1 MEMARKYAFAD
12 GAIVCIKDS
21 RSADPQTIGETLDAI
36 RVARGGAL
44 KPEHVVEAARPTDHP
59 LHRHFEWDDAVAAE
73 AFRIDQAR
81 SMVRLVRIIA
91 DDGEMRPA
99 LVSLRAGDGVAYRDI
114 DDVLRSS
121 DMRAR
126 LLDSAERDLRSWQ
139 ERYKELKD
147 LVELAEPIR
156 REISRRR
163 STKNESV
170 NQAPA

>member
-1 MEMARKYAFAD
+1 MARKYVFAD
-12 GAIVCIKDS
+12 DAIVCIKDS
-21 RSADPQTIGETLDAI
+21 KGADPQMIGETLDAI

-44 KPEHVVEAARPTDHP
+44 KPEHVVEAARPADQP

-81 SMVRLVRIIA
+81 SMVRLVRVLA
-91 DDGEMRPA
+91 DDGETRPA

-121 DMRAR
+121 DLRSR
-126 LLDSAERDLRSWQ
+126 LLESAERDLASWQ
-139 ERYKELKD
+139 ARYRELHD

-163 STKNESV
+163 STKNESA